1 MSFSR
6 KWLSGNGIPEEFHDI
21 LIDKSQGTETPL
33 RQQRDDA
40 LRQAEAI
47 PELKH
52 QLEEAKK
59 QLEEAQKAAA
69 ADETGAKLKAVT
81 DEFEAYKA
89 EMAAKEAKATAD
101 KLFRALFK
109 ERSADPDFEEL
120 LMGRVDL
127 STHAVENG
135 EFADKD
141 AANATVEQLQKQ
153 FPKAFMTNT
162 TEGAKVA
169 HPPASGG
176 GALTK
181 EQFAKMTL
189 RERNDLYVSD
199 RETYDA
205 MVAEG

>member
-6 KWLSGNGIPEEFHDI
+6 KWLSDNGIPEEFHDI

-33 RQQRDDA
+33 RQQRDEA
-40 LRQAEAI
+40 LRQAEAV

-69 ADETGAKLKAVT
+69 ADETGAKLKSVT
-81 DEFEAYKA
+81 EQFEAYKA
-89 EMAAKEAKATAD
+89 EVAAKEAKEAA
-101 KLFRALFK
+101 RALY
-109 ERSADPDFEEL
+109 R
-120 LMGRVDL
+120 
-127 STHAVENG
+127 
-135 EFADKD
+135 
-141 AANATVEQLQKQ
+141 EQLEAAGISGKHVNSIVKATDLAQ
-153 FPKAFMTNT
+153 FEVKDGAFASPEKVQEAIKAEWSDFIVTNT
-162 TEGAKVA
+162 TVGADVA